1 MVILAKTGKRVS
13 YSDEVESTVDLT
25 AQIKEARRV
34 TEEEEDEEDDEKED
48 ADSQEVRVYS
58 ISVLRHLSLW

>member
-1 MVILAKTGKRVS
+1 MVIIAKTGKRVS

-34 TEEEEDEEDDEKED
+34 TEEDEDDDDEKDD
-48 ADSQEVRVYS
+48 ADSQEVHVYS
-58 ISVLRHLSLW
+58 ISVLWNRSLW

>member
-1 MVILAKTGKRVS
+1 MVIIARTGKRVS

-34 TEEEEDEEDDEKED
+34 TEEEEEEEDEKED

-58 ISVLRHLSLW
+58 VSVLWHLSLW

>member
-1 MVILAKTGKRVS
+1 MVIIAKTGKRVS
-13 YSDEVESTVDLT
+13 YSDEVESAVDLT

-34 TEEEEDEEDDEKED
+34 TEEEEEEEDEKED

-58 ISVLRHLSLW
+58 VSVLRHLSLW

>member
-1 MVILAKTGKRVS
+1 MVLIAKTGKRVS

-34 TEEEEDEEDDEKED
+34 TDEEEDDDDEKED

-58 ISVLRHLSLW
+58 ISVLWHRSLW